1 MSVGATPSLNF
12 IGDTVGDVAPH
23 AMSEMRGIR
32 FASGNSPTTEAISL
46 SDFRNQVLTPV
57 ASEQAKIHASD
68 KQFGDNF
75 GAAVSISG
83 DGNTA
88 LVGAYLEDTGGTD
101 AGAAYIFTRS
111 GTSWSQQAKIQ
122 ASDKDQYD
130 NFGYSVSISG
140 DGTTALVGAY
150 AEDAAAGAA
159 YIFTR
164 SGTSW
169 SQQAKIQASD
179 KQAQDYFG
187 ISTSISSDGNTA
199 LVGAYA
205 EDTGG
210 SGAGAAYTFTRS
222 GTTWTQQAKIQ
233 ASDKQQGSLFAYSV
247 SISGDGNTALFGAF
261 GDGADVSGAGAA
273 YIFTRSGTAWT
284 EQAKIQGSDK
294 QLGDLFGRSVS
305 ISSDGNTAL
314 VGAYGEDTGA
324 SAAGAA
330 YIFTR
335 SGTAWTEQAKIQASD
350 AGASDFFGF
359 FVSIS
364 SDGNTAIVGA
374 RGHDAIVGA
383 FTIYDTG
390 AAYIFTRSGTT
401 WTQQQKIQASDKEQ
415 SDQFGY
421 SVSISS
427 DGNTAIVGVFG
438 EGTGGS
444 AYIFETSYYI

>member
-140 DGTTALVGAY
+140 DGT
-150 AEDAAAGAA
+150 
-159 YIFTR
+159 
-164 SGTSW
+164 
-169 SQQAKIQASD
+169 
-179 KQAQDYFG
+179 
-187 ISTSISSDGNTA
+187 TA